1 MAADT
6 GILQGLKNV
15 GSSGLGAPVLLTA
28 LLAMMVVPLPPMA
41 LDVLFTFNIALAL
54 VVLLACVYTQLPLH
68 FSSFPTVLLLAT
80 LMRLA
85 LNVAS
90 TRVVLLEGHNGTDAA
105 GEVINSFGNF
115 VVGGNYVVG
124 LVVFAILVLINFVVV
139 TKGAGRIS
147 EVSARFT
154 LDAMPGKQMAID
166 ADLNAGVIDQEE
178 AKNRRAEIVREA
190 DFYGSMDGA
199 SKFVRGDAI
208 AGIIILFINIF
219 GGLAIG
225 MAQHDMALSDA
236 VHNYTL
242 LTIGDG
248 LVAQIPSL
256 VLSTA
261 SAIMVTRVS
270 NTKDDMGGQILSHL
284 FNDPRVLYVTGGIIG
299 LVGVVPGMP
308 NLVFLSLAALC
319 CGGAYY
325 ISHRSKSVAGKQ
337 LKAADGKTD
346 DSASATAASA
356 TDEVKELSW
365 DDVTP
370 VDIIGLEV
378 GYRLIPMVDKKQ
390 GGQLMSRIK
399 GVRKKLTQEL
409 GFLMHPVH
417 IKDNLNLPPN
427 GYRIILKGVIA
438 GEAEV
443 RPEQEMAINPGQVS
457 GVLNGVATKDP
468 AFGLEAFWI
477 DPAQR
482 DIAQTQGYTV
492 VDSSTVIAT
501 HLSQILQANAHR
513 LLGREEAQ
521 HLLDALAKKAPKLVE
536 ALVPDLLPL
545 GVVLKVLRNLLEEQV
560 SIRDI
565 QTIVET
571 LAEYA
576 PTSQDPVALTNAV
589 RSALGKS
596 IIQNINGLSDE
607 LPIITLDQQLEHILL
622 ESVKASGGSGIGLEP
637 GIAERIQQSLGRA
650 VEQQEVVGEP
660 AVLVV
665 SAAIREPL
673 AKFIRHGI
681 PSLHVLAF
689 NEIPEDM
696 KIKVVVVIGNNQDG

>member
-1 MAADT
+1 MAAGSDVFE
-6 GILQGLKNV
+6 GLKNV
-15 GSSGLGAPVLLTA
+15 GRSGLGAPIMITA
-28 LLAMMVVPLPPMA
+28 LLAMMVVPLPPIA
-41 LDVLFTFNIALAL
+41 LDLLFTFNIALSL
-54 VVLLACVYTQLPLH
+54 VILLACVYAQLPLH

-90 TRVVLLEGHNGTDAA
+90 TRVILLEGHNGTVAA

-124 LVVFAILVLINFVVV
+124 LVVFSILVLINFVVV

-178 AKNRRAEIVREA
+178 AKNRRAEVVQEA

-208 AGIIILFINIF
+208 AGIIILLINIF

-225 MAQHDMALSDA
+225 MAQHDMAMADA

-270 NTKDDMGGQILSHL
+270 NAKDMGGQIIAHL

-299 LVGVVPGMP
+299 LVGVIPGMP
-308 NLVFLSLAALC
+308 NLAFLGLAALC

-325 ISHRSKSVAGKQ
+325 GSHSKN
-337 LKAADGKTD
+337 KASTKPDKSLAEKKSGSSLPSGEGTPEE
-346 DSASATAASA
+346 A
-356 TDEVKELSW
+356 KELSW

-370 VDIIGLEV
+370 VDIVGLEV

-438 GEAEV
+438 GEADV
-443 RPEQEMAINPGQVS
+443 HPEQDMAINPGQVS
-457 GVLNGVATKDP
+457 GVLNGIATTDP

-477 DPAQR
+477 DTTQR

-492 VDSSTVIAT
+492 VDASTVIAT
-501 HLSQILQANAHR
+501 HLSHILQAHAHR

-521 HLLDALAKKAPKLVE
+521 HLLDTLAKKAPKLVE

-545 GVVLKVLRNLLEEQV
+545 GVLLKVLQNLLEENV

-576 PTSQDPVALTNAV
+576 PRSQDPVALTSAV
-589 RSALGKS
+589 RASLGRS
-596 IIQNINGLSDE
+596 IVQNINGLSDE
-607 LPIITLDQQLEHILL
+607 LPIITLDPQLEHILL
-622 ESVKASGGSGIGLEP
+622 ESIQASGGAGVGLEP
-637 GIAERIQQSLGRA
+637 GIAERIQQSLSQA
-650 VEQQEVVGEP
+650 VEQQEISGEP

-665 SAAIREPL
+665 AAALRESL

-681 PSLHVLAF
+681 SSLHVLAF
-689 NEIPEDM
+689 NELPDDI
-696 KIKVVVVIGNNQDG
+696 KIKVVVVIGNN

>member
-1 MAADT
+1 MAAGSDVFE
-6 GILQGLKNV
+6 GLKNV
-15 GSSGLGAPVLLTA
+15 GRSGLGAPIMITA
-28 LLAMMVVPLPPMA
+28 LLAMMVVPLPPIG
-41 LDVLFTFNIALAL
+41 LDILFTFNIALSL
-54 VVLLACVYTQLPLH
+54 VVLLACVYAQLPLH

-90 TRVVLLEGHNGTDAA
+90 TRVILLEGHNGPEAA

-124 LVVFAILVLINFVVV
+124 LVVFSILVLINFIVV

-178 AKNRRAEIVREA
+178 AKKRRSEVVREA

-208 AGIIILFINIF
+208 AGILILFINIF
-219 GGLAIG
+219 GGLGIG
-225 MAQHDMALSDA
+225 MAQHGMSFGDA

-270 NTKDDMGGQILSHL
+270 NAKDMGGQILSHL
-284 FNDPRVLYVTGGIIG
+284 FSEPRVLYVTGGILG
-299 LVGVVPGMP
+299 LVGIIPGMP
-308 NLVFLSLAALC
+308 NFVFLGLSALC
-319 CGGAYY
+319 IGGAYY
-325 ISHRSKSVAGKQ
+325 GSKEGGRKPEKSLSA
-337 LKAADGKTD
+337 KTD
-346 DSASATAASA
+346 SPAASGTDSAIKANAAP
-356 TDEVKELSW
+356 DDNKELSW

-370 VDIIGLEV
+370 VDIVGLEV

-399 GVRKKLTQEL
+399 GVRKKLTGEL

-443 RPEQEMAINPGQVS
+443 HPEQDMAINPGQVS
-457 GVLNGVATKDP
+457 GGLNGIATIDP
-468 AFGLEAFWI
+468 AFGLEAYWI
-477 DPAQR
+477 DTSQR

-492 VDSSTVIAT
+492 VDASTVIAT
-501 HLSQILQANAHR
+501 HLSHILARHAHR

-521 HLLDALAKKAPKLVE
+521 HLLDTLAKKAPRLVE

-545 GVVLKVLRNLLEEQV
+545 GVVLKVLQNLLEENV

-576 PTSQDPVALTNAV
+576 PSSQDSVMLTSMV
-589 RSALGKS
+589 RVSLGRS

-607 LPIITLDQQLEHILL
+607 LPIITLDPQLEHILL
-622 ESVKASGGSGIGLEP
+622 DSIQASGGAGIGLEP
-637 GIAERIQQSLGRA
+637 GIAERIQQSLMKA
-650 VEQQEVVGEP
+650 VEQQEIVGEP

-665 SAAIREPL
+665 AAPLRASL

-681 PSLHVLAF
+681 SSLHVLAF
-689 NEIPEDM
+689 NELPEDI
-696 KIKVVVVIGNNQDG
+696 KIKVVVVIGNN

>member
-1 MAADT
+1 M
-6 GILQGLKNV
+6 
-15 GSSGLGAPVLLTA
+15 LTA

-41 LDVLFTFNIALAL
+41 LDILFTFNIALAL
-54 VVLLACVYTQLPLH
+54 VVLLACVYAKLPLH

-90 TRVVLLEGHNGTDAA
+90 TRVILLEGHNGTDAA

-124 LVVFAILVLINFVVV
+124 LVVFSILVLINFVVV

-178 AKNRRAEIVREA
+178 AKNRRSEVVQEA

-199 SKFVRGDAI
+199 SKFVRGDAV
-208 AGIIILFINIF
+208 AGIIILFINIL

-225 MAQHDMALSDA
+225 MAQHDMTMADA

-270 NTKDDMGGQILSHL
+270 NAQDMGGQILDHL

-308 NLVFLSLAALC
+308 NLVFLGLAALC

-325 ISHRSKSVAGKQ
+325 GSHGSKEASNKS
-337 LKAADGKTD
+337 GKT
-346 DSASATAASA
+346 SASKTTSPVP
-356 TDEVKELSW
+356 TGGGSLPEETRDLSW

-370 VDIIGLEV
+370 VDIVGLEV

-409 GFLMHPVH
+409 GFLMHSVH

-443 RPEQEMAINPGQVS
+443 YPEQDMAINPGQVS
-457 GVLNGVATKDP
+457 GVLNSVATTDP

-477 DPAQR
+477 DTTQR

-492 VDSSTVIAT
+492 VDASTVIAT
-501 HLSQILQANAHR
+501 HLSHILQAQSHR

-521 HLLDALAKKAPKLVE
+521 HLLDTLAKKAPKLVE

-545 GVVLKVLRNLLEEQV
+545 GVVLKVLKNLLEEQV

-576 PTSQDPVALTNAV
+576 PSSQDPVVLTSAV
-589 RSALGKS
+589 RSSLGRS
-596 IIQNINGLSDE
+596 IIQNINGLSDD
-607 LPIITLDQQLEHILL
+607 LSIITLDPQLEHILL
-622 ESVKASGGSGIGLEP
+622 ESVQASGGDSVGLEP
-637 GIAERIQQSLGRA
+637 GIAERIQQSLIQA
-650 VEQQEVVGEP
+650 VEQQDIAGEP

-665 SAAIREPL
+665 AAALREPL

-681 PSLHVLAF
+681 SSLHVLAF
-689 NEIPEDM
+689 NELPEDM
-696 KIKVVVVIGNNQDG
+696 KIKVVVVIGNS

>member
-1 MAADT
+1 MASGSDV
-6 GILQGLKNV
+6 LEGLKNV
-15 GSSGLGAPVLLTA
+15 GRSGLGAPIMITA
-28 LLAMMVVPLPPMA
+28 LLAMMIVPLPPIA
-41 LDVLFTFNIALAL
+41 LDLLFTFNIALSL
-54 VVLLACVYTQLPLH
+54 VVLLACVYAQLPLH

-90 TRVVLLEGHNGTDAA
+90 TRVILLEGHNGTEAA

-124 LVVFAILVLINFVVV
+124 LVVFSILVLINFVVV

-178 AKNRRAEIVREA
+178 AKNRRAEVVQEA

-219 GGLAIG
+219 GGLGIG
-225 MAQHDMALSDA
+225 MAQHDMSLADA

-270 NTKDDMGGQILSHL
+270 NAKDMGGQILDHL
-284 FNDPRVLYVTGGIIG
+284 FSDPRVLYVTGGILG
-299 LVGVVPGMP
+299 LVGVIPGMP
-308 NLVFLSLAALC
+308 NMVFLGLAALC

-325 ISHRSKSVAGKQ
+325 GSQGKKEASKKPGKSLAAKNTNASQVATG
-337 LKAADGKTD
+337 
-346 DSASATAASA
+346 
-356 TDEVKELSW
+356 EVAPEEIKELSW

-409 GFLMHPVH
+409 GFLMHSVH

-443 RPEQEMAINPGQVS
+443 RPEQDMAINPGQVS
-457 GVLNGVATKDP
+457 GVLNGIATTDP

-477 DPAQR
+477 DAAQR

-492 VDSSTVIAT
+492 VDASTVIAT
-501 HLSQILQANAHR
+501 HLSHILSGRAHH

-521 HLLDALAKKAPKLVE
+521 HLLDTLAKKAPKLVE

-545 GVVLKVLRNLLEEQV
+545 GVVLKVLQNLLEEQV

-576 PTSQDPVALTNAV
+576 PNSQDSAALTSAV
-589 RSALGKS
+589 RASLGRS

-607 LPIITLDQQLEHILL
+607 LPIITLDPQLEHILL
-622 ESVKASGGSGIGLEP
+622 ESIQASGGSGVGLEP
-637 GIAERIQQSLGRA
+637 GIAERIQQSLSQA
-650 VEQQEVVGEP
+650 VEQQEVAGEP
-660 AVLVV
+660 SVLVV
-665 SAAIREPL
+665 AAPLRESL

-681 PSLHVLAF
+681 SSLHVLAF
-689 NEIPEDM
+689 NELPEDM
-696 KIKVVVVIGNNQDG
+696 KIKVVVVIGNN

>member
-1 MAADT
+1 MAAEAGVLE
-6 GILQGLKNV
+6 GIKNI
-15 GSSGLGAPVLLTA
+15 GRSGLGAPIMLTA

-54 VVLLACVYTQLPLH
+54 VVLLACVYAKLPLH

-90 TRVVLLEGHNGTDAA
+90 TRVILLEGHNGTAAA

-124 LVVFAILVLINFVVV
+124 LVVFSILVLINFVVV

-178 AKNRRAEIVREA
+178 AKNRRSEVVQEA

-208 AGIIILFINIF
+208 AGIIILFINIL

-225 MAQHDMALSDA
+225 MAQHDMTMANA

-270 NTKDDMGGQILSHL
+270 NTQDMGGQILSHL

-299 LVGVVPGMP
+299 LVGLVPGMP
-308 NLVFLSLAALC
+308 NLVFLGLAALC

-325 ISHRSKSVAGKQ
+325 GSNSSKEVSK
-337 LKAADGKTD
+337 KSGKT
-346 DSASATAASA
+346 SASKTTSPVPAEGISAAE
-356 TDEVKELSW
+356 EVRELSW

-370 VDIIGLEV
+370 VDIVGLEV

-409 GFLMHPVH
+409 GFLMHSVH

-427 GYRIILKGVIA
+427 GYRIILKGVIS

-443 RPEQEMAINPGQVS
+443 FPEQDMAINPGQVS
-457 GVLNGVATKDP
+457 GVLNSVATTDP

-477 DPAQR
+477 DTAQR

-492 VDSSTVIAT
+492 VDASTVIAT
-501 HLSQILQANAHR
+501 HLSHILQAQAHR

-521 HLLDALAKKAPKLVE
+521 HLLDTLAKKAPKLVE

-545 GVVLKVLRNLLEEQV
+545 GVVLKVLKNLLEEQV

-576 PTSQDPVALTNAV
+576 PSSQDPVVLTSAV
-589 RSALGKS
+589 RSSLGRS
-596 IIQNINGLSDE
+596 IIQSINGLSDE
-607 LPIITLDQQLEHILL
+607 LSIITLDPQLEHILL
-622 ESVKASGGSGIGLEP
+622 ESVQASGGGSVGLEP
-637 GIAERIQQSLGRA
+637 GIADRIQQSLSQA
-650 VEQQEVVGEP
+650 VEQQDIAGEP

-665 SAAIREPL
+665 AAALREPL

-681 PSLHVLAF
+681 SSLHVLAF
-689 NEIPEDM
+689 NELPEDM
-696 KIKVVVVIGNNQDG
+696 KIKVVVVIGNN